1 MKKLFK
7 LTLVLTITM
16 FFISCSS
23 DDDDNSNNIP
33 TPDSINQTEWGHEES
48 NRGYYIYFS
57 VENDM
62 RISHPYYDVGTEEF
76 YNEDIFGDFT
86 YDKPNVT
93 LNFYGQC
100 NDSGFVFSSCN
111 VTGTIN
117 GTTLTIN
124 DNGTDYVFE
133 NLYPNE

>member
-1 MKKLFK
+1 MKKTF
-7 LTLVLTITM
+7 LTLIAILSLIA
-16 FFISCSS
+16 CSS
-23 DDDDNSNNIP
+23 DDDNSNNVP
-33 TPDSINQTEWGHEES
+33 TPDSINQTEWKHEES

-57 VENDM
+57 VGNDM
-62 RISHPYYDVGTEEF
+62 RISHPFYDVGSGEF
-76 YNEDIFGDFT
+76 HNEDIFGDFT

-100 NDSGFVFSSCN
+100 SNSGFVFSSCN

-124 DNGTDYVFE
+124 DNGTDYTFE
-133 NLYPNE
+133 NMYPNE